1 MIGTAMGGFAV
12 GFIEKTFPNLP
23 SLPLVGRKGAI
34 AIAAYFLHG
43 KHPLIT
49 DVGLA
54 AAAIS
59 GYELGS
65 TGHVTGTDSVMGDES
80 MHSDM

>member
-1 MIGTAMGGFAV
+1 MVAHGLGGYAV

-23 SLPLVGRKGAI
+23 TIPIVGRKGTIAAI
-34 AIAAYFLHG
+34 AYFLHG
-43 KHPLIT
+43 KHPLVA

-59 GYELGS
+59 GYEFGS
-65 TGHVTGTDSVMGDES
+65 TGHISGDVMGVAS
-80 MHSDM
+80 QM